1 MIKNKQKSVTLN
13 YQSFVGE
20 EAVMT
25 LSATI
30 PNDTGIGNISQY
42 VQNSDLYN
50 ANRTEMRRDFA
61 EMQADV
67 YAIEDEMAAE
77 AEATE

>member
-20 EAVMT
+20 ELVST

-30 PNDTGIGNISQY
+30 PNNTGIGMINQY
-42 VQNSDLYN
+42 VQNNDLYN

-61 EMQADV
+61 EIQTDV

-77 AEATE
+77 KEE